1 MSFEKEW
8 AQHKADAST
17 RLDSASAGPGGGGAA
32 GLVVHADDLGAVG
45 HEAYL
50 LHEGL
55 RKAGD
60 VARGAEGGEGNTANA
75 VAELKRENFATA
87 GAISTAVEV
96 WNSQLKTVLQAC
108 AHISN
113 HLDYSTAAHA
123 RDDAEIAADLIEAKR
138 AVAVSEIEKYFK

>member
-8 AQHKADAST
+8 AQHKADAGT
-17 RLDSASAGPGGGGAA
+17 RLNSASGGSGGGGTA
-32 GLVVHADDLGAVG
+32 GLVVHVDDLGAVG
-45 HEAYL
+45 HEAYV

-60 VARGAEGGEGNTANA
+60 VTRGAKGGNGNTANA

-87 GAISTAVEV
+87 GAISAAVEV

-113 HLDYSTAAHA
+113 HLDYSKAEHA
-123 RDDAEIAADLIEAKR
+123 RDDAKIAADLSAAKHP
-138 AVAVSEIEKYFK
+138 VTVSEIEKYFK